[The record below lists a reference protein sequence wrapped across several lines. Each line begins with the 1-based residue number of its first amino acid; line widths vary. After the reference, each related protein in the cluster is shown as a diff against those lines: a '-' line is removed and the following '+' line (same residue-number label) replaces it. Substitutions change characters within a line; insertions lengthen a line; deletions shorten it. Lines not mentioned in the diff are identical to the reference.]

1 MNIQA
6 YQEQVN
12 IVHSILSKP
21 GKACTC
27 TVSAYNNN
35 DVKRVSNIT
44 ITAESNQTVK
54 LKANEYLLGCPICDN
69 TYTTPTKMSNK
80 FISVS
85 NIIHNNKYTYNL
97 YPDNPLVFGCPDHG
111 DQLMYSLKDHLLPS
125 RDSGYVHGCPI
136 CYEQQTIF
144 SRYIK
149 QAEKYNNKTNFY
161 LIQLEH
167 KDTLEVIHKV
177 GITFDTIPNRFKD
190 WHMYNITTLIYKN
203 INVQVALEL
212 EKTLKTLF
220 KQQHLNHLPPHATE
234 RDGITYLGGASECIK
249 ISSNRIIPLTN
260 YINQF
265 IANQEQSV

>member
-1 MNIQA
+1 MNIQE

-21 GKACTC
+21 GKTCTC

-44 ITAESNQTVK
+44 LSNQSNHTT

-69 TYTTPTKMSNK
+69 TYTTPTKITDK
-80 FISVS
+80 FIQVS
-85 NIIHNNKYTYNL
+85 NIIYNNKYEYNL
-97 YPDNPLVFGCPDHG
+97 YPDNPLVFRCPDHG
-111 DQLMYSLKDHLLPS
+111 DQNMYSLKAHLLPI
-125 RDSGYVHGCPI
+125 RDSSFIYGCPI
-136 CYEQQTIF
+136 CYKQNTIF
-144 SRYIK
+144 NRYIK

-167 KDTLEVIHKV
+167 KETLEVIHKV
-177 GITFDTIPNRFKD
+177 GVTFDTIPNRFKD
-190 WHMYNITTLIYKN
+190 WHMYNITVLVYKN
-203 INVQVALEL
+203 INVQTALEL
-212 EKTLKTLF
+212 EKSLKTIF
-220 KQQHLNHLPPHATE
+220 IKENLNHLPPHAKE

-260 YINQF
+260 YIIKQLNQG
-265 IANQEQSV
+265 QLV